1 MPPFLV
7 VFNSSILSIA
17 TMRRILSLLALG
29 VTLVMTAGQE
39 FTLKNVKVAERSKTA
54 RDQWSM
60 KGNLDNPAMNV
71 VPAIGQLGLT
81 VNLLDVSLDPLAST
95 AFAATNCKLLRNGRG
110 VSCKKMGAR
119 VSIKRTRRPKGA
131 KVKSSNSN
139 STGGY
144 YGASGMFRRLQFL
157 QDPVVTPLTVEVVV
171 GSTTLPP
178 AIVSTCSERTK
189 GAGRITKIT
198 CTPGP
203 APVTPAPTAATT

>member
-17 TMRRILSLLALG
+17 TMRHILSLLALG

-157 QDPVVTPLTVEVVV
+157 QDPVVTPLTVQVVV
-171 GSTTLPP
+171 GSTTLP

-203 APVTPAPTAATT
+203 APVTPAPTAASP